1 MPSVM
6 PVTAGTI
13 AEPAI
18 EVAICE
24 AATAQKFC
32 QIRMMEEATTTAMP
46 GTMTHARLCDDV
58 SMKPPTGVAISR
70 PAILPI
76 ASAVPIIPLAQPR
89 SSRKTPT
96 NGPMP
101 DCMSAMK
108 KLTASNGHNRA
119 GPFSLRCRC
128 LFAIVRCLR
137 SQWRAGAPRSMV
149 LSVNAI
155 GTMMAPMIASVR
167 NTSI

>member
-13 AEPAI
+13 AAPAI

-32 QIRMMEEATTTAMP
+32 HSRIMDEAATTATP
-46 GTMTHARLCDDV
+46 GTMIQARLCRDV
-58 SMKPPTGVAISR
+58 SMNPPAGVAMSM
-70 PAILPI
+70 PAMLPMLI
-76 ASAVPIIPLAQPR
+76 AVPIMPLAQPR
-89 SSRKTPT
+89 SSRNTPT

-108 KLTASNGHNRA
+108 KFTASKGQRRA
-119 GPFSLRCRC
+119 LLP
-128 LFAIVRCLR
+128 
-137 SQWRAGAPRSMV
+137 
-149 LSVNAI
+149 
-155 GTMMAPMIASVR
+155 
-167 NTSI
+167 